1 MINLHRL
8 TDRIKQWWHYP
19 QPSSEQRELLGLK
32 TDSFDVDFTA
42 RRLAAESSAEYLMNH
57 MRQAR
62 NFATDYDLHEAVRDW
77 VTIPGHRLEFGVATG
92 RTIRHWARLWPNE
105 TIHGFD
111 SFEGLPET
119 WLWNIRQG
127 HFAQGLPEVPD
138 NVQLYKGWFDQTLPD
153 WLENPGPIAFIH
165 IDSDLYSSARYVLT
179 ALKQRIVPGTV
190 IVFDEYFNFP
200 GWEQDEFRAWQ
211 EFVAENKIEY
221 EYLGF
226 VSSHQEVA
234 VRVVK
239 KPQNTKKNLHNS

>member
-1 MINLHRL
+1 MNIHRL
-8 TDRIKQWWHYP
+8 IDRCQQWLRYP

-32 TDSFDVDFTA
+32 TDSFDIDFTA
-42 RRLAAESSAEYLMNH
+42 RRLAAESSAEYLVAN

-62 NFATDYDLHEAVRDW
+62 NFACDYDLHEAVRDW
-77 VTIPGHRLEFGVATG
+77 VKVDGHRLEFGVATG
-92 RTIRHWARLWPNE
+92 RTIRHWARLWPDE

-127 HFAQGLPEVPD
+127 HFAQKLPRVPG
-138 NVQLYKGWFDQTLPD
+138 NVQLHQGWFEETLPG
-153 WLENPGPIAFIH
+153 WLEHQGPVAFLH
-165 IDSDLYSSARYVLT
+165 IDSDLYSSARYVLD
-179 ALKQRIVPGTV
+179 ALKHRIVPGTV

-200 GWEQDEFRAWQ
+200 GWQQDEFRAWQ
-211 EFVAENKIEY
+211 EFVAENKTEY

-239 KPQNTKKNLHNS
+239 KPQRLQKRLA

>member
-1 MINLHRL
+1 MNIHRII
-8 TDRIKQWWHYP
+8 DRCQQWLKYP

-32 TDSFDVDFTA
+32 TDSFDLDFTA
-42 RRLAAESSAEYLMNH
+42 RRLAAESSAEYLIAH

-77 VTIPGHRLEFGVATG
+77 VEIPGHRLEFGVATG

-119 WLWNIRQG
+119 WLWNIRKG
-127 HFAQGLPEVPD
+127 HFAQKLPEVPD
-138 NVQLYKGWFDQTLPD
+138 NVRLYRGWFDQTLPD
-153 WLENPGPIAFIH
+153 WLEHTGPVAFLH
-165 IDSDLYSSARYVLT
+165 IDSDLYSSARYVLNT
-179 ALKQRIVPGTV
+179 LAQRIVPGTV

-200 GWEQDEFRAWQ
+200 GWQQDEFRAWQ
-211 EFVAENKIEY
+211 EFVAEYKIEY

-239 KPQNTKKNLHNS
+239 KPQRRQKRLA

>member
-1 MINLHRL
+1 MNIHRII
-8 TDRIKQWWHYP
+8 DRCQQWLKYP

-32 TDSFDVDFTA
+32 TDSFDLDFTA
-42 RRLAAESSAEYLMNH
+42 RRLAAESSAEYLIAH

-77 VTIPGHRLEFGVATG
+77 VEIPGHRLEFGVATG

-119 WLWNIRQG
+119 WLWNIRKG
-127 HFAQGLPEVPD
+127 HFAQKLPEVPD
-138 NVQLYKGWFDQTLPD
+138 NVRLYRGWFDQTLPD
-153 WLENPGPIAFIH
+153 WLEHAGPVAFLH
-165 IDSDLYSSARYVLT
+165 IDSDLYSSARYVLNT
-179 ALKQRIVPGTV
+179 LAQRIVPGTV

-200 GWEQDEFRAWQ
+200 GWQQDEFRAWQ
-211 EFVAENKIEY
+211 EFVAEHKIEY

-239 KPQNTKKNLHNS
+239 KPQRRQKRLA